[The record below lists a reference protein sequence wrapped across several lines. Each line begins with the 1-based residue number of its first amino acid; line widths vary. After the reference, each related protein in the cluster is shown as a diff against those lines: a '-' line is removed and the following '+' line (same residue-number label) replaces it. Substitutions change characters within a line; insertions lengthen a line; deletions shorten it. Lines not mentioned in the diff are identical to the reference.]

1 MKKLYYLL
9 AVAVTFSLLFLTVN
23 AYSQSHPTKEWL
35 DGLGAKACN
44 FTIRYRFDLNTYQSS
59 NRSSSLAKGYEVKI
73 LPGWLMIYPCRG
85 SKPKIIA
92 IPSERVIQIEV
103 N

>member
-9 AVAVTFSLLFLTVN
+9 VVAITLGLLFPTVN
-23 AYSQSHPTKEWL
+23 AHSQSNPSKEWL
-35 DGLGAKACN
+35 EGLSTKSCN
-44 FTIRYRFDLNTYQSS
+44 FTIQYEYVTMRGEIRTK
-59 NRSSSLAKGYEVKI
+59 LAVGYKVKV
-73 LPGWLMIYPCRG
+73 LPGWLMIYPCKG
-85 SKPKIIA
+85 SRPKIIA

>member
-1 MKKLYYLL
+1 M
-9 AVAVTFSLLFLTVN
+9 AMIFSLLFLTVN

-35 DGLGAKACN
+35 EKLGAKACN
-44 FTIRYRFDLNTYQSS
+44 FTIRYEAETRSLHTVGYQ
-59 NRSSSLAKGYEVKI
+59 VKV
-73 LPGWLMIYPCRG
+73 LPGWIMIYPCAG
-85 SKPKIIA
+85 STPKIIA

>member
-9 AVAVTFSLLFLTVN
+9 IVAMTLSLLFLTVN
-23 AYSQSHPTKEWL
+23 AYSQSHPTKQWL
-35 DGLGAKACN
+35 EKLGAKSCN
-44 FTIRYRFDLNTYQSS
+44 FTIRYEGET
-59 NRSSSLAKGYEVKI
+59 RSLHTVGYEVKA
-73 LPGWLMIYPCRG
+73 LPGWLMIYPCKG
-85 SKPKIIA
+85 SRPKIIA